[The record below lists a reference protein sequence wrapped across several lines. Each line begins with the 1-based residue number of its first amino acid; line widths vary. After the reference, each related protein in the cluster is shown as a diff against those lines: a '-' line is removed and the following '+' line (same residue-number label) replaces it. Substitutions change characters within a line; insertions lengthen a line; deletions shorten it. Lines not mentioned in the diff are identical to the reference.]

1 MPLWSAEPIRMHL
14 GALCASSPFTR
25 WPNLARGAFVV
36 DSSVAVCHP
45 AQAVFQQPE
54 MNVMPCTW
62 QWRGSAESTVLHASS
77 SAARK
82 GGPRR
87 AAPAPECL

>member
-14 GALCASSPFTR
+14 GALRASSPFTR
-25 WPNLARGAFVV
+25 WPNLARGAFMV

-54 MNVMPCTW
+54 MNVMPCTSSKRLNKDHL
-62 QWRGSAESTVLHASS
+62 QPRAKGLRGEPARAIRSS
-77 SAARK
+77 
-82 GGPRR
+82 P
-87 AAPAPECL
+87 L